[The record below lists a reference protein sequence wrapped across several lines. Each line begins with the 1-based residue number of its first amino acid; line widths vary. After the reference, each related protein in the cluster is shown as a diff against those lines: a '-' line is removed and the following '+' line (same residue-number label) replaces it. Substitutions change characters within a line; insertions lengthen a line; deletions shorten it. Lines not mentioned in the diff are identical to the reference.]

1 MGGGMARFCAHL
13 LYCLAAILAGCTND
27 NPASPAGSATQSTL
41 QRAIESGKLRI
52 GYANEAP
59 FAYMDSKSGRLT
71 GEAPEIARR
80 VLDRLGIDELEGVL
94 TEFGALIPG
103 LQAGRFDVIAAG
115 MYVLPER
122 CKQIAFS
129 NPTYGI
135 GQAFVVRSGN
145 PKALHSYG
153 DVVNHANATLGV
165 VAGAVERGYARSLGV
180 PDNRVTVFP
189 NAPSALAGVQ
199 AGRVDAYAATS
210 LTVQDLIS
218 KAGGAGVERA
228 VPFRDPMIDGESV
241 RGYGAFGFRKADQ
254 AFADAFNAEL
264 AKFLGSEA
272 HLELVRPFGFTTQ
285 ELPGQ
290 VTTAELCQH

>member
-1 MGGGMARFCAHL
+1 MPRFCEYL
-13 LYCLAAILAGCTND
+13 LYCLVAILAGCTND
-27 NPASPAGSATQSTL
+27 QPDGSATQSTL
-41 QRAIESGKLRI
+41 QRALESGKLRI

-71 GEAPEIARR
+71 GEAPEIARH
-80 VLDRLGIDELEGVL
+80 VLQRLGIAELEGVL
-94 TEFGALIPG
+94 TEFGSLIPG

-145 PKALHSYG
+145 PKALHSYE
-153 DVVNHANATLGV
+153 DVVNHADSSLGV
-165 VAGAVERGYARSLGV
+165 VAGAVERGYARALGV

-228 VPFRDPMIDGESV
+228 VPFRDPIINGESV
-241 RGYGAFGFRKADQ
+241 RGYGAFGFRKTDQ

-272 HLELVRPFGFTTQ
+272 HLALVRPFGFTTQ

-290 VTTAELCQH
+290 VTTAELCQY

>member
-1 MGGGMARFCAHL
+1 MTKLRGIL
-13 LYCLAAILAGCTND
+13 LMCLAAIFAGCTND
-27 NPASPAGSATQSTL
+27 ASESADASAGQSTL
-41 QRAIESGKLRI
+41 QRAVEAGKLRI

-71 GEAPEIARR
+71 GEAPEIARI
-80 VLDRLGIDELEGVL
+80 VLQRLGISEVEGVL

-103 LQAGRFDVIAAG
+103 LQAGRFDIIAAG

-122 CKQIAFS
+122 CREIAFS

-135 GQAFVVRSGN
+135 GQAFIVGSGN
-145 PKALHSYG
+145 PKALHSYE
-153 DVVNHANATLGV
+153 DIVNHASASLGV
-165 VAGAVERGYARSLGV
+165 VAGTVERSYARSLGI

-210 LTVQDLIS
+210 LTVQDLIA
-218 KAGGAGVERA
+218 KVGGEGVERA
-228 VPFRDPMIDGESV
+228 VPFNDPTIDGKSV

-254 AFADAFNAEL
+254 TFADAFNSEL
-264 AKFLGSEA
+264 AEFLGSPA
-272 HLELVRPFGFTTQ
+272 HLELVRPFGFTAQ

-290 VTTAELCQH
+290 ATTAELCQG